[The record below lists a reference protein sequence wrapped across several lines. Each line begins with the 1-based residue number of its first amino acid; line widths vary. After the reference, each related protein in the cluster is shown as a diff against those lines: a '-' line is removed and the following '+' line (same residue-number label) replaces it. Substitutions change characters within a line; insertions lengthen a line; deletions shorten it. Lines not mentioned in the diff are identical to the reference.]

1 MSLSLIVGPPNSGRA
16 GAVRERLEAGLG
28 RDPVLVVPTLE
39 DASRFEQELCTGASP
54 PRSPFGGP
62 PPGERRAI
70 LGVSILTFE
79 RLFEE
84 VVRATGASTRAALT
98 RAQRLHL
105 VRRAIA
111 TTDLGVLARSGRR
124 PGFARALE
132 ALIEELLG
140 GGLDPATVEHAAA
153 ESAESSRYLTELAAL
168 YRAYVG
174 LRDELGLGDSHAAAA
189 EATAAVRAQPDS
201 WGTRPVLFYGFDDMT
216 VEQLELVAA
225 LGTVTDATVS
235 VTFEDRAALGARA
248 RLRAELLE
256 RGGEIAER
264 LEPEPANT
272 SSELLFHLERGF
284 LADGVEPAELD
295 PGLVLMEAAGERGQA
310 EQIGGEIARLIATGI
325 DPDEIAVVLRQP
337 DRHGPL
343 YEEVLGGFG
352 IPVAVEARIPLHRT
366 AVGRGLLALLRA
378 EFGPRSADDLL
389 AFLRTPGRAW
399 PDQADWLERAIRRRR
414 LRTAAEAIEAWRG
427 RSLFELDDLRDAGGA
442 SDLLRTIA
450 RLARNV
456 AEHPYDRQA
465 PQPER
470 ERLLELRA
478 AGAAAAA
485 LEELAEIPGIED
497 GPGEAIACLEALEID
512 LWRGPSD
519 GRVRVTSP
527 YRIRAQRVRHL
538 FVASLQEGEFPRHD
552 PGEPLVSEDA
562 RAELGLPARAEPED
576 EERYLF
582 YVCISRPTERLY
594 LCWRSCDDEGATAS
608 PSPLLDDVRDLVATA
623 PPASGERDPFEDA
636 VRRRSLADVTVS
648 PVDAPSADQLARS
661 LAAAPRRDGIEVP
674 EGLEI
679 SAELRESLRRRLEC
693 AAEMSAPR
701 SRYPGPLQ
709 TPAVVE
715 ALAARQLFG
724 ASTLEEYALCS
735 YRWFVDHE
743 LGPRRLDPDPDPLV
757 QGSIIHRVLE
767 ELYRSPPGPDPVP
780 RPGTVAVW
788 KRRAGELAGK
798 FAAESGLGGED
809 ARSATSRAR
818 IEALVGGFLERES
831 RATSSLAPDSELLEA
846 SFGEEEDDARPALDL
861 GGFGIHG
868 KIDRVDM
875 APGGRAG
882 LVRDYKGSRRVT
894 SGAKLL
900 DEGKLQLQ
908 LYARTLS
915 AQWGIDPL
923 GSVYEPLGATDDARP
938 RGILRKDERDAA
950 LDGFIAVDRD
960 LLEPDDFE
968 SALDAAEARAAEI
981 VAGMRAGRIRRDPI
995 DDRCPSFCTFQA
1007 ICRRERAVGPEPS
1020 VAAEEEGEEQ

>member
-1 MSLSLIVGPPNSGRA
+1 MALSLIVGPPNSGRA
-16 GAVRERLEAGLG
+16 GAVRERLEAELG

-39 DASRFEQELCTGASP
+39 DASRFERELCEQ
-54 PRSPFGGP
+54 GGP
-62 PPGERRAI
+62 V
-70 LGVSILTFE
+70 LGASILTFE

-84 VVRATGASTRAALT
+84 VARATGASTRPALT
-98 RAQRLHL
+98 SAQRLHM

-124 PGFARALE
+124 PGFAGALA
-132 ALIEELLG
+132 ALIEEFQAS
-140 GGLDPATVEHAAA
+140 GLDPATVKHTA
-153 ESAESSRYLTELAAL
+153 EESVESSRYLIVLADL
-168 YRAYVG
+168 YRAYVD

-189 EATAAVRAQPDS
+189 EATAAVRAQPDA
-201 WGTRPVLFYGFDDMT
+201 WGPRPVVFYGFDDMT

-225 LGTVTDATVS
+225 LGAVTDATVS
-235 VTFEDRAALGARA
+235 VTFEDRAALEART

-256 RGGEIAER
+256 RGGEIVEQR
-264 LEPEPANT
+264 ESDPANT
-272 SSELLFHLERGF
+272 TSGLLFHLERGF
-284 LADGVEPAELD
+284 LVDGAEPTELD

-310 EQIGGEIARLIATGI
+310 EQIGTEIARLIATGV
-325 DPDEIAVVLRQP
+325 DPDGIAVVLRHP
-337 DRHGPL
+337 DRHGTV
-343 YEEVLGGFG
+343 YEEVLGGFD
-352 IPVAVEARIPLHRT
+352 IPVAVEARLPLHRT

-378 EFGPRSADDLL
+378 EFGSRSAGDLL

-399 PDQADWLERAIRRRR
+399 PDQADWLERAIRRGR
-414 LRTAAEAIEAWRG
+414 LRTAAEAVEAWRG
-427 RSLFELDDLRDAGGA
+427 RSLFELDEMRGAEGA
-442 SDLLRTIA
+442 SELLRTMA

-456 AEHPYDRQA
+456 AEYPYDRQA

-478 AGAAAAA
+478 AAAAATA

-497 GPGEAIACLEALEID
+497 GPGEAMACLEALEVD

-519 GRVRVTSP
+519 GRVRVTGP
-527 YRIRAQRVRHL
+527 YRVRARRVRHL

-552 PGEPLVSEDA
+552 PGDPLVSEDA

-608 PSPLLDDVRDLVATA
+608 PSPLLDDVRELVAPA
-623 PPASGERDPFEDA
+623 PPASGEPDPVDDA

-648 PVDAPSADQLARS
+648 PPDAPSADQLARS
-661 LAAAPRRDGIEVP
+661 LAAAPRRNGIEVP
-674 EGLEI
+674 DGLEL
-679 SAELRESLRRRLEC
+679 SAELHESLRRRLEN
-693 AAEMSAPR
+693 AARTTARR
-701 SRYPGPLQ
+701 SRYPGPLE

-715 ALAARQLFG
+715 SLTKRPLFG

-743 LGPRRLDPDPDPLV
+743 LGPRGLDPDPDPLV

-767 ELYRSPPGPDPVP
+767 ELYRSPPGSDPLP
-780 RPGTVAVW
+780 RPGTVAAW
-788 KRRAGELAGK
+788 RRRAGELANEL
-798 FAAESGLGGED
+798 AAESGLAGED

-831 RATSSLAPDSELLEA
+831 RASSPLAPDPELLEA
-846 SFGEEEDDARPALDL
+846 SFGAEDDDARPALDL
-861 GGFGIHG
+861 GDFGIHG
-868 KIDRVDM
+868 KIDRVDVT
-875 APGGRAG
+875 PDGRAG
-882 LVRDYKGSRRVT
+882 LIRDYKGSRRVT

-908 LYARTLS
+908 LYARALS
-915 AQWGIDPL
+915 RQWGIEPL
-923 GSVYEPLGATDDARP
+923 GGVYEPLAATDDARP
-938 RGILRKDERDAA
+938 RGVLRKDERGAA
-950 LDGFIAVDRD
+950 LDGVNAVDRD
-960 LLEPDDFE
+960 LLDPVEFE
-968 SALDAAEARAAEI
+968 AALDAAAARAAEI
-981 VAGMRAGRIRRDPI
+981 VAGMRAGRIQRDPI
-995 DDRCPSFCTFQA
+995 DDRCPSYCTFQA

-1020 VAAEEEGEEQ
+1020 VAAKEDEEEQ

>member
-1 MSLSLIVGPPNSGRA
+1 MALSLIVGPPNSGRA
-16 GAVRERLEAGLG
+16 GAVRERLEAELG

-39 DASRFEQELCTGASP
+39 DASRFERELCEQ
-54 PRSPFGGP
+54 GGP
-62 PPGERRAI
+62 V
-70 LGVSILTFE
+70 LGASILTFE

-84 VVRATGASTRAALT
+84 VARATGASTRPALT
-98 RAQRLHL
+98 RAQRLHM

-124 PGFARALE
+124 PGFAGALA
-132 ALIEELLG
+132 ALIEEFQAS
-140 GGLDPATVEHAAA
+140 GLDPATVKHTA
-153 ESAESSRYLTELAAL
+153 EESVESSRYLIVLADL
-168 YRAYVG
+168 YRAYVD

-189 EATAAVRAQPDS
+189 EATAAVRAQPDA
-201 WGTRPVLFYGFDDMT
+201 WGPRPVVFYGFDDMT

-225 LGTVTDATVS
+225 LGAVTDATVS
-235 VTFEDRAALGARA
+235 VTFEDRAALEART

-256 RGGEIAER
+256 RGGEIVEQR
-264 LEPEPANT
+264 ESDPANT
-272 SSELLFHLERGF
+272 TSGLLFHLERGF
-284 LADGVEPAELD
+284 LVDGVEPTELD

-310 EQIGGEIARLIATGI
+310 EQIGTEIARLIATGV
-325 DPDEIAVVLRQP
+325 DPDGIAVVLRHP
-337 DRHGPL
+337 DRHGTV
-343 YEEVLGGFG
+343 YEEVLGGFD
-352 IPVAVEARIPLHRT
+352 IPVAVEARLPLHRT

-378 EFGPRSADDLL
+378 EFGSRSAGDLL

-399 PDQADWLERAIRRRR
+399 PDQADWLERAIRRGR
-414 LRTAAEAIEAWRG
+414 LRTAAEAVEAWRG
-427 RSLFELDDLRDAGGA
+427 RSLFELDEMRGAEGA
-442 SDLLRTIA
+442 SELLRTMA

-456 AEHPYDRQA
+456 AEYPYDRQA

-478 AGAAAAA
+478 AAAAATA

-497 GPGEAIACLEALEID
+497 GPGEAMACLEALEVD

-519 GRVRVTSP
+519 GRVRVTGP
-527 YRIRAQRVRHL
+527 YRVRARRVRHL

-552 PGEPLVSEDA
+552 PGDPLVSEDA

-608 PSPLLDDVRDLVATA
+608 PSPLLDDVRELVAPA
-623 PPASGERDPFEDA
+623 PPASGEPDPVDDA

-648 PVDAPSADQLARS
+648 PPDAPSADQLARS
-661 LAAAPRRDGIEVP
+661 LAAAPRRNGIEVP
-674 EGLEI
+674 DGLEL
-679 SAELRESLRRRLEC
+679 SAELHESLRRRLEN
-693 AAEMSAPR
+693 AARTTARR
-701 SRYPGPLQ
+701 SRYPGPLE

-715 ALAARQLFG
+715 SLTKRPLFG

-743 LGPRRLDPDPDPLV
+743 LGPRGLDPDPDPLV

-767 ELYRSPPGPDPVP
+767 ELYRSPPGSDPVP
-780 RPGTVAVW
+780 RPGTVAAW
-788 KRRAGELAGK
+788 RRRAGELAHEL
-798 FAAESGLGGED
+798 AAESGLGGED
-809 ARSATSRAR
+809 ARSATGRAR

-831 RATSSLAPDSELLEA
+831 RASSPLAPDPELLEA
-846 SFGEEEDDARPALDL
+846 SFGAEDDDARPALDL

-868 KIDRVDM
+868 KIDRVDVT
-875 APGGRAG
+875 PDGRAG
-882 LVRDYKGSRRVT
+882 LIRDYKGSRRVT

-908 LYARTLS
+908 LYARALS
-915 AQWGIDPL
+915 RQWGIEPL
-923 GSVYEPLGATDDARP
+923 GGVYEPLAATDDARP
-938 RGILRKDERDAA
+938 RGILRKDERGAA
-950 LDGFIAVDRD
+950 LDGVNAVDRD
-960 LLEPDDFE
+960 LLDPDEFE
-968 SALDAAEARAAEI
+968 AALDAAAARAAEI
-981 VAGMRAGRIRRDPI
+981 VAGMRAGRIQRDPI
-995 DDRCPSFCTFQA
+995 DDRCPSYCTFQA

-1020 VAAEEEGEEQ
+1020 VAAEEDEEEQ

>member
-28 RDPVLVVPTLE
+28 RDPVLVVPTLD
-39 DASRFEQELCTGASP
+39 DASRFERELCE
-54 PRSPFGGP
+54 RDGP
-62 PPGERRAI
+62 V

-84 VVRATGASTRAALT
+84 VVRATGASTRPALT

-124 PGFARALE
+124 PGFATALA
-132 ALIEELLG
+132 ALIEEFQAS
-140 GGLDPATVEHAAA
+140 GLDPATAEHAAA
-153 ESAESSRYLTELAAL
+153 ESAESSQYLAELAGL
-168 YRAYVG
+168 YRAYVSR
-174 LRDELGLGDSHAAAA
+174 RDELGLGDSHAAAA
-189 EATAAVRAQPDS
+189 EATAAVRAQPDA
-201 WGTRPVLFYGFDDMT
+201 WGPRPVVFYGFDDMT

-225 LGTVTDATVS
+225 LGAVTDATVS
-235 VTFEDRAALGARA
+235 VTFEDRAALEARA

-264 LEPEPANT
+264 REPDPANT

-284 LADGVEPAELD
+284 LVDEVEPAELD

-310 EQIGGEIARLIATGI
+310 EQIGTEIARLIATGV
-325 DPDEIAVVLRQP
+325 DPGDIAVVLRLP
-337 DRHGPL
+337 DRHGPM
-343 YEEVLGGFG
+343 YEEVLEGFG
-352 IPVAVEARIPLHRT
+352 IPVAVEARLPFQRT

-378 EFGPRSADDLL
+378 EFGSRSANDLL

-399 PDQADWLERAIRRRR
+399 PDQADWLERAIRRGR
-414 LRTAAEAIEAWRG
+414 LRTAAESIEAWRG
-427 RSLFELDDLRDAGGA
+427 RSLFELDELRGAGRA

-450 RLARNV
+450 RIARNV
-456 AEHPYDRQA
+456 AEYPYDRQA
-465 PQPER
+465 PQPVR

-478 AGAAAAA
+478 AAAAATA

-497 GPGEAIACLEALEID
+497 GPREAMACLEALDVD

-519 GRVRVTSP
+519 GRVRITSP
-527 YRIRAQRVRHL
+527 YRIRARRVRHL

-552 PGEPLVSEDA
+552 PGELLVSEDA

-608 PSPLLDDVRDLVATA
+608 RSPLLDDVRDLIAPA
-623 PPASGERDPFEDA
+623 PPASGEPDPVDDS

-648 PVDAPSADQLARS
+648 PADAASTDQLARS
-661 LAAAPRRDGIEVP
+661 LAAAPRRNGIEVLD
-674 EGLEI
+674 ELEI
-679 SAELRESLRRRLEC
+679 SAELRESLGRRLAN
-693 AAEMSAPR
+693 AAESTARR
-701 SRYPGPLQ
+701 SRYPGPLK

-715 ALAARQLFG
+715 ALAERRLFG

-743 LGPRRLDPDPDPLV
+743 LDPRGLDPDPDPLV

-780 RPGTVAVW
+780 RPGTLAAW
-788 KRRAGELAGK
+788 RRRAGELANEL
-798 FAAESGLGGED
+798 AAESGLGGKD

-831 RATSSLAPDSELLEA
+831 RASSPLAPDPELLEA
-846 SFGEEEDDARPALDL
+846 SFGDEKDDARPALDL

-868 KIDRVDM
+868 KIDRVDVT
-875 APGGRAG
+875 PDGRAG
-882 LVRDYKGSRRVT
+882 LIRDYKGSRRVT

-908 LYARTLS
+908 LYARALS
-915 AQWGIDPL
+915 SQWGIEPL
-923 GSVYEPLGATDDARP
+923 GGVYEPLAATDDARA
-938 RGILRKDERDAA
+938 RGILRKDERGAA
-950 LDGFIAVDRD
+950 LDGVNAVDRD
-960 LLEPDDFE
+960 FLDPDEFE
-968 SALDAAEARAAEI
+968 AALHAAAARAAEI
-981 VAGMRAGRIRRDPI
+981 VAGMRAGRIQRDPI
-995 DDRCPSFCTFQA
+995 DDRCPSYCTFQA

-1020 VAAEEEGEEQ
+1020 VAAEEDEEEQ